1 MANPTVDDDATI
13 SPENQ
18 DVCSIPD
25 SIALFFT
32 LGGRARLDTSP
43 VTVEPANLG
52 MMAICAVSSVEDRTD
67 KGDAL

>member
-1 MANPTVDDDATI
+1 M
-13 SPENQ
+13 
-18 DVCSIPD
+18 
-25 SIALFFT
+25 ALFFT